1 MLKRLELLLL
11 YIIITDRLNF
21 SKICPFFVSNLIN
34 IFVAAITKLTVFCVQ
49 TVVSFFVI
57 KTNACFFRLTAEE
70 ALSFRV
76 YLMIGNDMRS
86 R

>member
-1 MLKRLELLLL
+1 MLKRLGLLLL
-11 YIIITDRLNF
+11 YIIITDRLNVC
-21 SKICPFFVSNLIN
+21 KIYPFFVSNLIK

-49 TVVSFFVI
+49 TVVSLFVI
-57 KTNACFFRLTAEE
+57 KTNACLFRLTAEE